1 MEPTKL
7 HHVIE
12 NRKELGLSFMDLVF
26 LQPDKNGMVSDKE
39 LQQARTQKKKA
50 PFAILFMLLIFVIVC
65 LDWDSLTD
73 KQVFTALPVCIGLL
87 GITAY
92 KLK

>member
-26 LQPDKNGMVSDKE
+26 LKPDKNSMVSDKE
-39 LQQARTQKKKA
+39 VQQVRTYKRKA
-50 PFAILFMLLIFVIVC
+50 PFAVLFMLLIFVIGS
-65 LDWDSLTD
+65 LDLDSLTD
-73 KQVFTALPVCIGLL
+73 KQVFTALPICIGLL